1 MKPHRATHPQE
12 LHQMCGEPGD
22 IILMHPWCIHTCSQN
37 FAEVPRVMANA
48 AVRFK
53 HGTFLDFRA
62 HS

>member
-1 MKPHRATHPQE
+1 
-12 LHQMCGEPGD
+12 MCGEPGD

-37 FAEVPRVMANA
+37 FAEVPRMMANA

-53 HGTFLDFRA
+53 HGTVLELHA